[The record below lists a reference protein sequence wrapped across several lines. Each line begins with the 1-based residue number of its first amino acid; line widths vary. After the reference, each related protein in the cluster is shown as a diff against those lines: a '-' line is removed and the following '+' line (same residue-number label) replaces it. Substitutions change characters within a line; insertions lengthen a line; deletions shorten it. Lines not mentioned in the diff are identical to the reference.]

1 MISHIFRVDKATPY
15 DKLSPLVKGVLL
27 FIQLIS
33 AVLLIATVLLH
44 SAKGE
49 GLGGIGGQAR
59 IFGTQ
64 KGLEEGLDKITY
76 TIAGSFILT
85 SFFLSII

>member
-1 MISHIFRVDKATPY
+1 M
-15 DKLSPLVKGVLL
+15 KGLLL
-27 FIQLIS
+27 FIQIVSAMFLIV
-33 AVLLIATVLLH
+33 AILLH

-76 TIAGSFILT
+76 TCAALFMLVSLILA
-85 SFFLSII
+85 LI

>member
-1 MISHIFRVDKATPY
+1 
-15 DKLSPLVKGVLL
+15 VKGFLL
-27 FIQLIS
+27 IIQIIS
-33 AVLLIATVLLH
+33 ALLLIAAILLH

-64 KGLEEGLDKITY
+64 KGLEEGLDKITFAC
-76 TIAGSFILT
+76 AGVFMLVSLIL
-85 SFFLSII
+85 SLI

>member
-1 MISHIFRVDKATPY
+1 M
-15 DKLSPLVKGVLL
+15 KGFLL
-27 FIQLIS
+27 FIQLTS
-33 AVLLIATVLLH
+33 AILLIAAILLH

-59 IFGTQ
+59 IFGSQ

-76 TIAGSFILT
+76 ACAGIFLVV
-85 SFFLSII
+85 SFFLTIL

>member
-1 MISHIFRVDKATPY
+1 
-15 DKLSPLVKGVLL
+15 VKGFLL

-33 AVLLIATVLLH
+33 AICLIAAILLH

-49 GLGGIGGQAR
+49 GLGGIGGQAK

-76 TIAGSFILT
+76 ACAGTFMLVSLLITL
-85 SFFLSII
+85 I

>member
-1 MISHIFRVDKATPY
+1 M
-15 DKLSPLVKGVLL
+15 KGFLL
-27 FIQLIS
+27 FIQIIS
-33 AVLLIATVLLH
+33 AVLLIAAILLH

-64 KGLEEGLDKITY
+64 KGLEEGLDKITFAC
-76 TIAGSFILT
+76 AGVFMLVSLIL
-85 SFFLSII
+85 SLI

>member
-1 MISHIFRVDKATPY
+1 MKGFFLVTQLLSAT
-15 DKLSPLVKGVLL
+15 
-27 FIQLIS
+27 
-33 AVLLIATVLLH
+33 LLIAAILLH

-49 GLGGIGGQAR
+49 GLGGIGGQAK

-76 TIAGSFILT
+76 ACATMFMLTSFIL
-85 SFFLSII
+85 SVI

>member
-1 MISHIFRVDKATPY
+1 
-15 DKLSPLVKGVLL
+15 VKGFLL
-27 FIQLIS
+27 FIQLLS
-33 AVLLIATVLLH
+33 AILLIAAILLH

-64 KGLEEGLDKITY
+64 KGLEEGLDKITFAC
-76 TIAGSFILT
+76 AGVFMLVSLIL
-85 SFFLSII
+85 SLI

>member
-1 MISHIFRVDKATPY
+1 
-15 DKLSPLVKGVLL
+15 VKGFLL
-27 FIQLIS
+27 FIQIIS
-33 AVLLIATVLLH
+33 AVLLIAAILLH

-64 KGLEEGLDKITY
+64 KGLEEGLDKITFAC
-76 TIAGSFILT
+76 AGVFMLVSLIL
-85 SFFLSII
+85 SLI